1 MTVHSHPRPLAWRE
15 GLGALRGSGRE
26 EGTLRTG
33 LSILAPL
40 PPTPSVPQ
48 HCKAMPGKAG
58 LETLAPEP
66 VMGEQKQILLSQP
79 PPPTAPSPPSL
90 PTDARP
96 AVLPTTITQKPSS
109 STSCILLFP
118 LGIVSAP
125 GERTVKLSGFPMCQ
139 GVLLFTV
146 GPSDHSDDLCK
157 PMAQDRGWSQEDNRC
172 VT

>member
-1 MTVHSHPRPLAWRE
+1 MAALYLLPNKLGRPPLSQLSAKGKERRLGVEEGGWQGCGAAEPRFAQDCPSMTVHSHPSPLARRE

-79 PPPTAPSPPSL
+79 PLPTAPLSP
-90 PTDARP
+90 
-96 AVLPTTITQKPSS
+96 ISS
-109 STSCILLFP
+109 
-118 LGIVSAP
+118 
-125 GERTVKLSGFPMCQ
+125 
-139 GVLLFTV
+139 
-146 GPSDHSDDLCK
+146 H
-157 PMAQDRGWSQEDNRC
+157 
-172 VT
+172 